1 MIARSSTH
9 THTHTHTIG
18 TVKRKGFTII
28 QLVIGMLIFAI
39 LTGIAFFGISIYTA
53 QANETRVASDLGTFE
68 VAIKD
73 YMLNNPGACSDGT
86 LNPVGLNHYLT
97 KENTL
102 ALDEA
107 DPNKDDLGT
116 EISVAA
122 GVKSEAA
129 YKKLSVLEDPWGHQY
144 RVVIRNNAD
153 RTAEDGE
160 YGAKGTDRAFIYVY
174 SMGKDGKGAAN
185 DTKQDD
191 SVLCV
196 QYSDGEVYSR
206 SYLPSDGKNQAIAA
220 PAYTYWNKDENGK
233 HSVMKDS
240 IFAVGA
246 VDPSK
251 APGKENGSSGGS
263 GAGGGDESG
272 SDSDESTTRNGKIP
286 AGATYTVEAS
296 GEVLRG
302 DNGDSF
308 PRLPLSGDTYEE
320 GDYVYRSAWSEAN
333 NLKRYIWEADVKDRS
348 KAEYGTILSEIA
360 GNPVASLFG
369 TFSRCE
375 KLTKAPKIPDSV
387 NSMYE
392 TFFSCS
398 ALEAAPVIPSSV
410 KAMYRAFSYCTS
422 LTSAPN
428 IPGNVAD
435 MSNAFEGCTSL
446 TTAPTI
452 QSGVENM
459 SNAFEGCASL
469 ESAPTMPD
477 SVVNMSETFS
487 GCKSLT
493 VAPAIPSSVADM
505 SKAFYDCT
513 ALTTAPAIPGS
524 VANMSG
530 AFQSCTS
537 LTTAPAVS
545 SGVTDMHDA
554 FASCVSLKTYTGSKD
569 TDGDF
574 SNYVIPNSVVDMER
588 TFSFCTAITS
598 APKLPSSVTNVRS
611 TFNGCDRLSTAP
623 AIPEGITDVRG
634 IFADCGSLK
643 TYVGSKD
650 RNGDFSNYKIPSS
663 VTSVATMFK
672 GTPITIAPTI
682 PDGVTNMM
690 GTFLSCWRLTTA
702 PVIPSGV
709 TNMKGTFRGCAEL
722 WTYAGS
728 KDNNEDSDE
737 YGNFSNYTIPDGVT
751 DMSLAFAGCKWITR
765 APVIPHS
772 VENVKAAFSNCTS
785 LTGAVTVN
793 ANPATYDDCFKG
805 TAKPITLHG
814 TSTLLNE
821 LAKTAKG
828 GNVAVG

>member
-1 MIARSSTH
+1 MQGAPH
-9 THTHTHTIG
+9 THTHTHTAG
-18 TVKRKGFTII
+18 AVKRKGFTII

-39 LTGIAFFGISIYTA
+39 LTGIAFFGISVYTA

-86 LNPVGLNHYLT
+86 LSPVGLNHYLT

-153 RTAEDGE
+153 RTTEDGE

-206 SYLPSDGKNQAIAA
+206 SYLPSDGKNQSVTA

-233 HSVMKDS
+233 HSVMKGS
-240 IFAVGA
+240 IFAVGV

-263 GAGGGDESG
+263 GSSGEIGGESG
-272 SDSDESTTRNGKIP
+272 SDSGSDESTTRNGKIP
-286 AGATYTVEAS
+286 AGATYTDAS
-296 GEVLRG
+296 TGKVLKG

-308 PRLPLSGDTYEE
+308 PDSVGMSDVYKE
-320 GDYVYRSAWSEAN
+320 GDYAYTYYKGNVTVQ
-333 NLKRYIWEADVKDRS
+333 D
-348 KAEYGTILSEIA
+348 GTISSTGDFGKEWSVRAIDQSKDSYGEVLSQIA
-360 GNPVASLFG
+360 GKPVTNMHYAFAECDNLVV
-369 TFSRCE
+369 
-375 KLTKAPKIPDSV
+375 APKIPKSV
-387 NSMYE
+387 TSLDG
-392 TFFSCS
+392 TFF
-398 ALEAAPVIPSSV
+398 
-410 KAMYRAFSYCTS
+410 YCH
-422 LTSAPN
+422 
-428 IPGNVAD
+428 G
-435 MSNAFEGCTSL
+435 L
-446 TTAPTI
+446 TT
-452 QSGVENM
+452 
-459 SNAFEGCASL
+459 
-469 ESAPTMPD
+469 
-477 SVVNMSETFS
+477 
-487 GCKSLT
+487 
-493 VAPAIPSSVADM
+493 APAIPSSVTDM
-505 SKAFYDCT
+505 NGTFDSCT
-513 ALTTAPAIPGS
+513 AL
-524 VANMSG
+524 
-530 AFQSCTS
+530 
-537 LTTAPAVS
+537 
-545 SGVTDMHDA
+545 
-554 FASCVSLKTYTGSKD
+554 KTYVGSKD
-569 TDGDF
+569 ADGDF
-574 SNYVIPNSVVDMER
+574 SNYVIPNSVVDM
-588 TFSFCTAITS
+588 TGAFSFCTAITS
-598 APKLPSSVTNVRS
+598 APKFPSGVTKVRS
-611 TFNGCDRLSTAP
+611 AFNGCDHLSTAP
-623 AIPEGITDVRG
+623 AIPEGITSVRG
-634 IFADCGSLK
+634 IFANCGSLK

-663 VTSVATMFK
+663 VTDVATMFMH
-672 GTPITIAPTI
+672 TPIIAAPVI
-682 PDGVTNMM
+682 PDGVTDMM
-690 GTFLSCWRLTTA
+690 GTFLGCWRLTTA

-828 GNVAVG
+828 GNVTVG